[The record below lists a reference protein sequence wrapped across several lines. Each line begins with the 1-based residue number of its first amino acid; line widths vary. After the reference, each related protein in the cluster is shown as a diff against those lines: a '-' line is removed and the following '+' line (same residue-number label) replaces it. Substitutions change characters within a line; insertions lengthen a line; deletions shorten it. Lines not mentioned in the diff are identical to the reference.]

1 MASGSKKTLPLSA
14 DKKKLSKVKSKSTKP
29 KQESGLGIS
38 ADLGLNLN
46 DFDFSGMPIFKEW
59 AEKMAG
65 ETEFDQ
71 IEQLRRSIPT
81 AWMKEL
87 LPDFDPEQLINR
99 IRQNFGN
106 PELRKVTENLVNHLL
121 RDPQMSPG
129 TLENVDSK
137 TPVDVNKSAED
148 KSTLTR

>member
-1 MASGSKKTLPLSA
+1 
-14 DKKKLSKVKSKSTKP
+14 
-29 KQESGLGIS
+29 
-38 ADLGLNLN
+38 
-46 DFDFSGMPIFKEW
+46 MPIFKEW

-87 LPDFDPEQLINR
+87 FPDFDPEQLINR